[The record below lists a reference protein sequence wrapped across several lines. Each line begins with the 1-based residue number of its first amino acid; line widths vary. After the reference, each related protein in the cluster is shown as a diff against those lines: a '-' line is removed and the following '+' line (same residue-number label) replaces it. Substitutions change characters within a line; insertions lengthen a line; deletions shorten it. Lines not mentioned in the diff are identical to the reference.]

1 MTGGTTSNGLQ
12 RRQVLAAWA
21 FLTPALAALLL
32 VAFWPLARTFYFSFT
47 NATLD
52 DPSFYDFIGWQNF
65 IDIARDAQWW
75 RAVGTTLVFTVV
87 SVALET
93 LLGLGIALLL
103 NQALPGRGILRAAI
117 LIPWSIP
124 VVVSAKIWEW
134 MLHDQFG
141 IINNV
146 LINLGF
152 VDHGIAWT
160 ATPSLVLGVVIF
172 VDVWITT
179 PFMVLLILA
188 GLQTIPEEVHEAAL
202 VDGVPWWKRFWSIT
216 LPMLRPAIGVAVLF
230 RALDAMRMFDLSYIL
245 AGNNERT
252 MTISIYARNQL
263 ISFQETGL
271 GSAASTWV
279 FFVIALVAILIIG
292 ALRLDRSTAA
302 GR

>member
-1 MTGGTTSNGLQ
+1 MTGGTTSNSLQ
-12 RRQVLAAWA
+12 RRQALAAWA
-21 FLTPALAALLL
+21 FLLPALTALLL
-32 VAFWPLARTFYFSFT
+32 VAFWPLTRTFYFSFT

-52 DPSFYDFIGWQNF
+52 DPSVYDFIGWLNF

-75 RAVGTTLVFTVV
+75 RAVGNTLVFTII

-103 NQALPGRGILRAAI
+103 NQALPGRGVLRAAI

-141 IINNV
+141 IINN
-146 LINLGF
+146 LLLGLGL
-152 VDHGIAWT
+152 VDQGIAWT

-202 VDGVPWWKRFWSIT
+202 VDGVPWWKHFWSIT

-245 AGNNERT
+245 AGNSERT

-279 FFVIALVAILIIG
+279 FFVIALVAVLIIG
-292 ALRLDRSTAA
+292 ALRLDRATMA

>member
-1 MTGGTTSNGLQ
+1 MTGGTTSNSLQ
-12 RRQVLAAWA
+12 RRQALAAWA
-21 FLTPALAALLL
+21 FLLPALTALLL
-32 VAFWPLARTFYFSFT
+32 VAFWPLTRTFYFSFT

-52 DPSFYDFIGWQNF
+52 DPSVYDFIGWLNF

-75 RAVGTTLVFTVV
+75 RAVGNTVLFTVV

-103 NQALPGRGILRAAI
+103 NQALPGRGVLRAAI

-141 IINNV
+141 IINNL
-146 LINLGF
+146 LIGLGL
-152 VDHGIAWT
+152 VDQGIAWT

-245 AGNNERT
+245 AGNSERT

-279 FFVIALVAILIIG
+279 FFVIALVAVLIIG
-292 ALRLDRSTAA
+292 ALRLDRATTA

>member
-1 MTGGTTSNGLQ
+1 MSARRANALQ
-12 RRQVLAAWA
+12 RKETRAAWM
-21 FLTPALAALLL
+21 FLAPALIALTL
-32 VAFWPLARTFYFSFT
+32 VAFWPLARTLYFSFT
-47 NATLD
+47 DATLD
-52 DPSFYDFIGWQNF
+52 DPSVYGFVGWRNF
-65 IDIARDAQWW
+65 VDIAMDGQWW
-75 RAVGTTLVFTVV
+75 RAVANTVVFTVI
-87 SVALET
+87 SVTLET

-103 NQALPGRGILRAAI
+103 NQALPGRGALRAAI

-141 IINNV
+141 ILNNL
-146 LINLGF
+146 LIGLGLI
-152 VDHGIAWT
+152 DHGIAWT
-160 ATPSLVLGVVIF
+160 ATPSLVMGVVIF

-188 GLQTIPEEVHEAAL
+188 GLQVIPEEVREAAL

-216 LPMLRPAIGVAVLF
+216 LPLLRPAIGVAVLF
-230 RALDAMRMFDLSYIL
+230 RALDAMRMFDLAYIL
-245 AGNNERT
+245 AGNGERT
-252 MTISIYARNQL
+252 QTISIYARNQL

-292 ALRLDRSTAA
+292 TMRLDRAA